1 MIFHDRRNP
10 VIPCGAKGS
19 VIDSQTDAPG
29 RSICRTCFILMAVK
43 CSCRI
48 MLPAIKSKKVK
59 NYLQQ
64 KQIKMLGTKKLAAY

>member
-19 VIDSQTDAPG
+19 VIQTDAPG
-29 RSICRTCFILMAVK
+29 RSRTCFILMAVK